1 MNTVICK
8 DYKVGEWVAL
18 QMDGLSLKSMEYLGK
33 VIEVTKTQ
41 MRVEVPFYNAIL
53 THTLQD
59 GQEVTTIRK
68 D

>member
-8 DYKVGEWVAL
+8 DYIVGEWVAL
-18 QMDGLSLKSMEYLGK
+18 QMDGLPLNSLEYCG
-33 VIEVTKTQ
+33 EVKEVGNSHIK
-41 MRVEVPFYNAIL
+41 VEVPFYNETL
-53 THTLQD
+53 THILQD